1 MKRKKIVYIV
11 SPIYPSPDERECIG
25 QQLVWLSENT
35 TYEIHVIIPDSDFF
49 PENYIPPTFTNIV
62 YPQQVIPTIYSK
74 SYSGYIP
81 IKKKGILILQKIGII
96 SFCKRIQY
104 KNFIKKELKKLQD
117 TDLFIIPIHR
127 DTDFLSSIR
136 NGNKII
142 GELSEH
148 PKYFTDLHKRNW
160 LNKWK
165 FFFLQKR
172 LKRFDVIVVN
182 TPKMGAAISEYTK
195 TPTYCIPIHL
205 KKWPDTPNDVTKST
219 IVSAIGSY
227 SENNFIPLISAWQRV
242 SARHPEWRLHLYGK
256 GNEETIKAE
265 IKNKHLS
272 RYIYCYPLTDSLIDV
287 YTKSSILLL
296 PSNQK
301 TDMYRIKEAFSYGL
315 PVVTFGVTDVY
326 GIIHDEKNGFVI
338 NGNNWNDFII
348 KTRILINNEELRKEM
363 SLRARETATNYQL
376 DKIMADWILLIENI
390 STAF

>member
-1 MKRKKIVYIV
+1 
-11 SPIYPSPDERECIG
+11 
-25 QQLVWLSENT
+25 
-35 TYEIHVIIPDSDFF
+35 
-49 PENYIPPTFTNIV
+49 
-62 YPQQVIPTIYSK
+62 
-74 SYSGYIP
+74 
-81 IKKKGILILQKIGII
+81 
-96 SFCKRIQY
+96 
-104 KNFIKKELKKLQD
+104 
-117 TDLFIIPIHR
+117 
-127 DTDFLSSIR
+127 
-136 NGNKII
+136 
-142 GELSEH
+142 
-148 PKYFTDLHKRNW
+148 
-160 LNKWK
+160 
-165 FFFLQKR
+165 
-172 LKRFDVIVVN
+172 
-182 TPKMGAAISEYTK
+182 MGAAISEYTK

-242 SARHPEWRLHLYGK
+242 SAKHPEWRLHLYGK
-256 GNEETIKAE
+256 GNEKTTKAE

-376 DKIMADWILLIENI
+376 DKIMADWNLLIENI